1 MMTVGTAE
9 LPPSSPNA
17 GAAHNAQGGG
27 SADLAADA
35 PDAGGN
41 MMDVAAD
48 GTIDSGGV
56 VDDGEGNSEP
66 ATRPSAGSCE
76 GMSCSTCNP
85 PLASL

>member
-9 LPPSSPNA
+9 SPPSSPNA

-27 SADLAADA
+27 SADSAADA
-35 PDAGGN
+35 PDAGGD
-41 MMDVAAD
+41 MIDVAENDPA
-48 GTIDSGGV
+48 DSGDV
-56 VDDGEGNSEP
+56 VDDSEGNSEP

-85 PLASL
+85 PSTSP